1 MQNWMPFFVAV
12 TAVAVVLQA
21 LILLALYLDL
31 RRTTKQLTR
40 TVNDLH
46 ARLSPTLVRLQI
58 LVEDAQPRIS
68 EMLGD
73 VSHIVHLTRGQ
84 AQKVDRIFTDSLD
97 RLRGQLAHGDRIL
110 TGLLEALEE
119 FGSKFRHTVWGPVFK
134 ASALLKGFKVGV
146 DFFRDRGRAPEQPVE
161 PETEEEL
168 FI

>member
-1 MQNWMPFFVAV
+1 MQTWMPFFVAV

-84 AQKVDRIFTDSLD
+84 PQKVDRIFTSPLE
-97 RLRGQLAHGDRIL
+97 RLRGQLFHVAPIR
-110 TGLLEALEE
+110 TGSLPR
-119 FGSKFRHTVWGPVFK
+119 SHT
-134 ASALLKGFKVGV
+134 
-146 DFFRDRGRAPEQPVE
+146 
-161 PETEEEL
+161 
-168 FI
+168 